1 MDEQTASWD
10 PLITGPRAPHTL
22 RAVMQRVAQGLSH
35 ITGRRISSDVSR
47 VRTSPVTRVAR
58 RVGDLATEVV
68 GVHMDVEGELR
79 GAAIIILP
87 LDSALSLVDL
97 MLNAPPG
104 KTTSVGAEER
114 SALAEAGNLTV
125 SYFLNALVVLAG
137 ISKRLQ
143 PSTPAVIA
151 GELDTVLN
159 SIVTQM
165 AAGSDELLI
174 IETLFKDLR
183 GMLQVHFWVLPD
195 TSQVA

>member
-1 MDEQTASWD
+1 MDEQTANWD
-10 PLITGPRAPHTL
+10 PLIAGPRSPHAL

-35 ITGRRISSDVSR
+35 ITGRRISSDIPR
-47 VRTSPVTRVAR
+47 VRTAPVTRLAT

-68 GVHMDVEGELR
+68 GIYLQVEGELR
-79 GAAIIILP
+79 GGAILILP

-104 KTTSVGAEER
+104 KTTGVGFEEH

-143 PSTPAVIA
+143 PSTPAVIV
-151 GELDTVLN
+151 GELDTILN
-159 SIVTQM
+159 SIVTQV
-165 AAGSDELLI
+165 AAGNDEPLI
-174 IETLFKDLR
+174 IETVFKDLR
-183 GMLQVHFWVLPD
+183 GTLQVHFWVFPD
-195 TSQVA
+195 TS